1 MATDLPGRKKG
12 YENSILNVIIE
23 DWVFHHL
30 EILGL
35 YEGRAGFDRR
45 QTDKETSAENV
56 LSQELLS
63 GLLRQTINTLNKLFI
78 TFLRSFEQKIYC
90 QNLCHF

>member
-12 YENSILNVIIE
+12 YENSILNAIIE

-35 YEGRAGFDRR
+35 YENRAGFDRR
-45 QTDKETSAENV
+45 QTDKETLQRTS
-56 LSQELLS
+56 
-63 GLLRQTINTLNKLFI
+63 
-78 TFLRSFEQKIYC
+78 
-90 QNLCHF
+90 